1 MARRVIGAKREID
14 MFGWCA
20 LLFFLGILA
29 FVDSIFNMGEIFRSV
44 NSVLF
49 MLISLGLLIR
59 TTTKIRE
66 QRRERYEQR
75 IQSLEQQVRML
86 QEGHQ
91 KLAEY

>member
-1 MARRVIGAKREID
+1 
-14 MFGWCA
+14 MFAWCA

-29 FVDSIFNMGEIFRSV
+29 FIDSIFNMGEIFRSV

-66 QRRERYEQR
+66 HKRENYEQR
-75 IQSLEQQVRML
+75 VQCLEQQVRL
-86 QEGHQ
+86 LKDGNR